1 MRPLERLK
9 ESLEGQTENHIADV
23 AELNEGETV
32 KVGGLLSG
40 CRKIVTKRGDMM
52 LLGNLE
58 DLTGAIPLVVFPKA
72 YERCAPFLNDDEV
85 VIVKG
90 RLNRDFRTE
99 ELNILADTVEP
110 LLELEKVR
118 SLHVELVDVSDKE
131 VLARMK
137 DVIALHR
144 GADPVFI
151 RMDGKSVELNKN
163 MWVEISP
170 ELVEQLEGLL
180 GNGSINVEFSVQ
192 KKKEVQE
199 VTANGN

>member
-1 MRPLERLK
+1 M
-9 ESLEGQTENHIADV
+9 
-23 AELNEGETV
+23 
-32 KVGGLLSG
+32 
-40 CRKIVTKRGDMM
+40 
-52 LLGNLE
+52 
-58 DLTGAIPLVVFPKA
+58 
-72 YERCAPFLNDDEV
+72 
-85 VIVKG
+85 
-90 RLNRDFRTE
+90 
-99 ELNILADTVEP
+99 
-110 LLELEKVR
+110 
-118 SLHVELVDVSDKE
+118 
-131 VLARMK
+131 
-137 DVIALHR
+137 IALHR